1 MSEYLE
7 EMKAK
12 APFDRKARA
21 YLEDLAEAKRIVIA
35 EARTENARRFKAKG
49 IPLDIIAEC
58 TGLPLSIVEAM

>member
-12 APFDRKARA
+12 APFDRKTRAR
-21 YLEDLAEAKRIVIA
+21 LEDLAEAHA
-35 EARTENARRFKAKG
+35 EDARRFKAKG

>member
-21 YLEDLAEAKRIVIA
+21 YLEDLAEARAKIHA
-35 EARTENARRFKAKG
+35 ENARRLKAKG
-49 IPLDIIAEC
+49 VSLDIIAEC
-58 TGLPLSIVEAM
+58 TGLPLATVEAM